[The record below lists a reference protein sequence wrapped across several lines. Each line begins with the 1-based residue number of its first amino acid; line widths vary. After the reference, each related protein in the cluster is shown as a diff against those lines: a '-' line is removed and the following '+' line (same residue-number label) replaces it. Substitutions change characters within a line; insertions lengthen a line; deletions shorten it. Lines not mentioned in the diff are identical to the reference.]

1 MSIARTQICL
11 RTSAPLPYYYVSRIT
26 LHVTTEF
33 TGGTVDHMV
42 VSDGTTE
49 LAEEAD
55 SDILAGTYV
64 VDLPFAVAT
73 AGGASID
80 LSFLQSDGTTAA
92 IPTAG
97 DIVAVVEYKV
107 L

>member
-1 MSIARTQICL
+1 
-11 RTSAPLPYYYVSRIT
+11 
-26 LHVTTEF
+26 
-33 TGGTVDHMV
+33 MV

-55 SDILAGTYV
+55 SDIVAGTYV

-80 LSFLQSDGTTAA
+80 VNFLQADGTTAA
-92 IPTAG
+92 VPTAG
-97 DIVAVVEYKV
+97 SMIAVVEYKV